1 MREKLYSWAVYFAG
15 IAIALWAAAAI
26 LYIIGNQPNERL
38 LALAGVGV
46 VFFGLYVY
54 AKPSEVRE
62 ALTGRT
68 MRQGA
73 NAFVVIVAFI
83 GIVGLINYLGN
94 RYNLRWDFTTNQNYT
109 LSPLT
114 ANIVVGLK
122 EPVTALAFYSPD
134 APNRKDAE
142 DRLRDY
148 KNLGGKFDYKF
159 IDPISE
165 PQVARDYK
173 VPTDGMIVLERG
185 TRRENVFGTDESSLT
200 NALLKVS
207 QDTQS
212 VIYFT
217 SGHGEHTLAD
227 SNQNGYSRIGA
238 VLEAFNYKTATINL
252 KTVTDTLPADL
263 SALVIAGPVQPFDPA
278 EVKRVQDYMNAGGR
292 VLLMFDPQVEAGFN
306 DLLKSLGL
314 VMRNDLVID
323 PKLGF
328 YGRAQI
334 PVVNEF
340 QAHTITKDLIGVDVV
355 VPGARSLN
363 SDGATASNRVVT
375 PLFATS
381 EMSWGETDFEGLKA
395 QKVQMDTGADTRGP
409 LNLAYAVEL
418 TGEKPSRVVVMGNSS
433 FVANGN
439 LSQLFQVGGADAGNI
454 ILFRNVINWLTGQEN
469 LIAIQPKAERQAQPI
484 ILTAEQDAFVKLSSV
499 ALLPMVIVL
508 IGVLVWIRRR

>member
-1 MREKLYSWAVYFAG
+1 MREKLSQWAVYFAG

-26 LYIIGNQPNERL
+26 LFIIGNQPNERL

-54 AKPSEVRE
+54 ANPTQVRD

-68 MRQGA
+68 LRLGA
-73 NAFVVIVAFI
+73 NAFIAIVAFV

-94 RYNLRWDFTTNQNYT
+94 RYNLRQDFTANQNYT

-114 ANIVVGLK
+114 ANIVGGLK
-122 EPVTALAFYSPD
+122 EPVMAVAFYSPE
-134 APNRKDAE
+134 APNRREAE

-148 KNLGGKFDYKF
+148 TRLGANFAYKF
-159 IDPISE
+159 VDPYAE
-165 PQVARDYK
+165 PQLAKDYK
-173 VPTDGMIVLERG
+173 VPSDGMIVLERG

-217 SGHGEHTLAD
+217 IGHGEHTLAD
-227 SNQNGYSRIGA
+227 SNQNGYARIGA
-238 VLEAFNYKTATINL
+238 VLEAFNYKTASINL

-292 VLLMFDPQVEAGFN
+292 VFLMFDPQTDPGFT

-314 VMRNDLVID
+314 IMRNDLVFD
-323 PKLGF
+323 SKLGF
-328 YGRAQI
+328 FGRAQI
-334 PVVNEF
+334 PVVNDF
-340 QAHTITKDLIGVDVV
+340 QPHTITKDLIGVDVV
-355 VPGARSLN
+355 IPGARSLN
-363 SDGATASNRVVT
+363 SDGTTASNRSAS

-381 EMSWGETDFEGLKA
+381 ELSWGETDFEALKA
-395 QKVQMDTGADTRGP
+395 QKAQMDVGADARGP
-409 LNLAYAVEL
+409 LNLAYVVDL
-418 TGEKPSRVVVMGNSS
+418 TGEKPGRVVVMGNSS

-439 LSQLFQVGGADAGNI
+439 LSQLFQAGGADAGNI